1 MRILS
6 QLVYLSIIVVL
17 PVVLMLLLLWNVVL
31 QVVADFICGAVD
43 QSAFLIALTG
53 VMMAGTWLAGI
64 VTGTLLYKQVEE
76 ISERS
81 NY

>member
-6 QLVYLSIIVVL
+6 QLVYLSFSVVV

-31 QVVADFICGAVD
+31 QAVADA
-43 QSAFLIALTG
+43 
-53 VMMAGTWLAGI
+53 
-64 VTGTLLYKQVEE
+64 LLYKQVQD
-76 ISERS
+76 IADQH